1 MAKVG
6 RLTARYRQ
14 PRNRQRSK
22 VSALCEYLNKQKTA
36 HNPAV
41 FALVPGLE
49 GYDGKRLAQRR
60 QHLQECIKLR
70 VGVSALHSGDLGLFN
85 AAQGFKLALAD
96 ALFLPCFNQLRDER
110 NAHIA
115 FRDFFRREMLLVKF
129 FIPYRET
136 ALRIIHAFPS
146 LSLKSANSRLACS
159 ISRFGV
165 FWDFF
170 TKLCR
175 RTKAPSTHPANR
187 IRSSIGRSSRI
198 SPSRCLAYFSG
209 R

>member
-1 MAKVG
+1 MASVLPSDANTFRIVSSWG
-6 RLTARYRQ
+6 LASPRSILAIWGCLT
-14 PRNRQRSK
+14 P
-22 VSALCEYLNKQKTA
+22 
-36 HNPAV
+36 
-41 FALVPGLE
+41 
-49 GYDGKRLAQRR
+49 
-60 QHLQECIKLR
+60 LR
-70 VGVSALHSGDLGLFN
+70 ASSWRWLMPCSC
-85 AAQGFKLALAD
+85 LALISSVMSAT
-96 ALFLPCFNQLRDER
+96 R
-110 NAHIA
+110 I
-115 FRDFFRREMLLVKF
+115 LLSAISSGVKCSLSNSSSH
-129 FIPYRET
+129 YRET

-187 IRSSIGRSSRI
+187 IRSSIGRSSQI